1 MFPRPFFLL
10 AASLFLAGC
19 KTPIKVMDDLTLQQF
34 EKRVDYRKGDGL
46 VEMWEDLGVK
56 SDLFMRDREVR
67 MTRQNINATE
77 DSPGFV
83 IYLATSNLKQEY
95 QYLVFRREINGAIR
109 FLGVAEV
116 KRQLFSEPT
125 AELSTKDKKPTLTVK
140 HKAGQDRYDLSG
152 LELKKL

>member
-77 DSPGFV
+77 GSPGFV
-83 IYLATSNLKQEY
+83 IYLATSNLKQEF
-95 QYLVFRREINGAIR
+95 QYLVFRREVNGAIR

-116 KRQLFSEPT
+116 SQPFTEPK
-125 AELSTKDKKPTLTVK
+125 AELSTKDTKTILTVS

-152 LELKKL
+152 KKLAKL